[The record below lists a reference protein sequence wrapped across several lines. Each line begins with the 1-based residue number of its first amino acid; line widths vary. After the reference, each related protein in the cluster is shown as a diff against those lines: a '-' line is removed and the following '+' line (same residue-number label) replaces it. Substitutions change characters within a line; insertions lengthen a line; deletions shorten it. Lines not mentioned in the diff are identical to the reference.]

1 LHICVLTNKQNLLN
15 LGLFIANRISF
26 KTERTF
32 SKLIVR
38 IAIVGIML
46 GLGVMILAIAIV
58 KGFKSEIKEQVR
70 GFNGDI
76 QLVKYDLNASLE
88 NSPFV
93 LSKQTLDNIQN
104 GEGINSLAP
113 YATKP
118 AIIKANNEVEG
129 VVLKGIDS
137 TYNWKFFNKVIS
149 TGKVLDYSKP
159 GLAAK
164 QIIISEILARR
175 LNLKVGDDF
184 LMYFVQESLRKRK
197 FEIVGIYNTG
207 VEEVD
212 KTFVI
217 GDIALI
223 KKLNNWQE
231 NEVGGYE
238 LTVKDFNQ
246 VDDNALG
253 LMTYLPPQIKSVTVE
268 QNYPIIF
275 EWLSLLDIN
284 AQIILILML
293 VVAVI
298 NMISALLIMIL
309 ECTNMIGLLKALGE
323 TNWGIRKIF
332 LYNALYLVGVGVLLG
347 NLFGIG
353 LGVLQ
358 QKTHFFK
365 LDEASYYMRFIPIQL
380 NLIDVVLINLLTLT
394 VCLVI
399 LIVPS
404 MLVSKITPVKALTF
418 K

>member
-238 LTVKDFNQ
+238 LTVNDFNQ

-309 ECTNMIGLLKALGE
+309 ERTNMIGLLKALGE